1 MKRTYRV
8 EIDLRDFQM
17 LEMYQ
22 IGLEQNFDGTQTEVD
37 EVIHDMLWQVI
48 TQEQDRLR
56 ENYE

>member
-22 IGLEQNFDGTQTEVD
+22 MGLEQNFDGTQNEVD

-48 TQEQDRLR
+48 TQEKDRIR
-56 ENYE
+56 ENV